1 MLKNSLSE
9 VSQKVLTV
17 KNLSDTTWSTRASA
31 LKALLTAIGISRL
44 QDIFLSPNWKTGF
57 MTILWHDILKR
68 FDACSKSLQAADQDL
83 NTSCTLYESL
93 IEFVE
98 SFYCKF
104 EDVEQRSKVLTKRS
118 EYREES
124 SPVRR
129 PSRGHVEPGSDQPGH
144 RAA

>member
-1 MLKNSLSE
+1 
-9 VSQKVLTV
+9 
-17 KNLSDTTWSTRASA
+17 
-31 LKALLTAIGISRL
+31 
-44 QDIFLSPNWKTGF
+44 